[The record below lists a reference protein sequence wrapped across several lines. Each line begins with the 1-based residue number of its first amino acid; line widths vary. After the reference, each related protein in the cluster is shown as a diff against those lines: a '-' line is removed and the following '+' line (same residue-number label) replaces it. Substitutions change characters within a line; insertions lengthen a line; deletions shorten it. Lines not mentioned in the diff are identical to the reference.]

1 MGSIYLVLLV
11 FQVIVAFGL
20 VGVILLQHGK
30 GADAGAAFGS
40 AASGSVFGSQG
51 AGNFLT
57 RTTSIL
63 AFLFLAS
70 SLCLGYI
77 ATQKVGQPSSIMD
90 EQSVMS
96 ETAMPET
103 AMPEETMD
111 SSDIPSNTSA
121 SDIPSNTSASDIPE
135 VFEE

>member
-1 MGSIYLVLLV
+1 MESIYLALLV
-11 FQVIVAFGL
+11 FQVVVAFGL

-40 AASGSVFGSQG
+40 ATSTSVFGSQG

-57 RTTSIL
+57 KITSML

-77 ATQKVGQPSSIMD
+77 ATQQIEQSLGVME

-96 ETAMPET
+96 EG
-103 AMPEETMD
+103 TM
-111 SSDIPSNTSA
+111 SIGNSDIPSNTSA
-121 SDIPSNTSASDIPE
+121 HDIPE
-135 VFEE
+135 ISEE